1 MSLVRML
8 SLALALAAVPSLS
21 VAAPGSPGQPARP
34 NSGASA
40 FQEAATDCTL
50 TAIAAG
56 AQDPVA
62 VAQQCLDAVEL
73 IWAAAYGQGPCLPW
87 FE

>member
-1 MSLVRML
+1 MSVVRLL
-8 SLALALAAVPSLS
+8 SVVLMLAAVPSLCA
-21 VAAPGSPGQPARP
+21 AAPGAPGRPAP
-34 NSGASA
+34 PPSGAAA

-62 VAQQCLDAVEL
+62 VAQQCIDAMEA
-73 IWAAAYGQGPCLPW
+73 IWTAAYGQGPCFPW
-87 FE
+87 IQ